1 MTKSNKMST
10 MSELT
15 TLALVLSKL
24 SKAQVFAS
32 GDQTERSYS
41 CQIST
46 KIVDVEIFTCV
57 IPVISPNLI
66 RDYSIKRTKYL
77 PWMRS
82 EMSATHIAIAIAIMI
97 LFIFQMAILPSFL
110 NYVASGG

>member
-1 MTKSNKMST
+1 MRSNKMST

-24 SKAQVFAS
+24 SKAQVSAS
-32 GDQTERSYS
+32 GDQAERSYG

-57 IPVISPNLI
+57 IPVISPKLM
-66 RDYSIKRTKYL
+66 RDYSMKRTKYL

-82 EMSATHIAIAIAIMI
+82 EISATHMTIAIAIMI
-97 LFIFQMAILPSFL
+97 LFIFQMAILPSFFK
-110 NYVASGG
+110 YVASGW